1 MIKRNIHILISI
13 ILVQMDMNRRH
24 NGVIVLLMLEILLF
38 TKSGLCAVSCPSG
51 DAIGTVRDGQTCA
64 VLVAANNGECYDAA
78 FETQCCDSC
87 NGAETTDTQCRYG
100 DRASACLSLLC
111 ITYNDPSECCDT
123 CNVAGPT
130 SQTEPP
136 TTVTSQE
143 TTTSSTTTTTT
154 QTVTSLMNAVTQQ
167 EATTSSEVTEDSP
180 RKLTGGEIAAV
191 VICCIVVA
199 GLTPLAV
206 FGIRKWL
213 TRRTNRIQDGSKQ
226 NIVDDNMNQD
236 ETHPPPN
243 SGDTPLKVNGYLMP
257 VNTKPPGDTHLPR
270 ETTVMGGTTR
280 GPSEQSGLPNGAQ
293 YENIQHSDQIH
304 CVSELDIGVSNEVKK
319 NLFNMPLPPI
329 DSGTTTHSV
338 TV

>member
-180 RKLTGGEIAAV
+180 RK
-191 VICCIVVA
+191 
-199 GLTPLAV
+199 
-206 FGIRKWL
+206 
-213 TRRTNRIQDGSKQ
+213 RTNRIQDGSKQ